1 MHDHYQI
8 NVLAKEESWR
18 LFRIIGEFVEGFDAL
33 PNVLPAVTI
42 YGSSRADPGTWAY
55 ATAEKTARALAQ
67 KGFSI
72 ITGGGP
78 GVMAAANKG
87 AFEAGGQSVG
97 LNIDIPPEQVSNRYT
112 TLSLK
117 FHYFFV
123 RKVMLVKYATAFILF
138 PGGFGTLDELFEIAT
153 LIQTE
158 KLQPFPV
165 ILMGRSYWTGLVEW
179 LRAQVVGHEF
189 LDPSS
194 LDLFTITDD
203 VQEVVT
209 IIENCCRPT

>member
-1 MHDHYQI
+1 MHEHYQI

-33 PNVLPAVTI
+33 PKVLPAVTI

-78 GVMAAANKG
+78 SVMEAANKG
-87 AFEAGGQSVG
+87 AFEGGGKSVG
-97 LNIDIPPEQVSNRYT
+97 LNIDIPVEQVSNRYT

-165 ILMGRSYWTGLVEW
+165 ILMGRSYWSGLLEW
-179 LRAQVVGHEF
+179 LRTQVVGHEF

>member
-1 MHDHYQI
+1 M
-8 NVLAKEESWR
+8 E
-18 LFRIIGEFVEGFDAL
+18 
-33 PNVLPAVTI
+33 
-42 YGSSRADPGTWAY
+42 
-55 ATAEKTARALAQ
+55 
-67 KGFSI
+67 
-72 ITGGGP
+72 
-78 GVMAAANKG
+78 AANKG

-97 LNIDIPPEQVSNRYT
+97 LNIDVPVEQEANRYT

-123 RKVMLVKYATAFILF
+123 RKVMLVKYATAFILL

-165 ILMGRSYWTGLVEW
+165 ILMGRSYWSGLLEW
-179 LRAQVVGHEF
+179 LRTQAVGHEF
-189 LDPSS
+189 LDPPN
-194 LDLFTITDD
+194 LDLFTVTDD

-209 IIENCCRPT
+209 IIENCCRAT

>member
-42 YGSSRADPGTWAY
+42 YGSSRADPGSWAY
-55 ATAEKTARALAQ
+55 TTAEKTARALAQ

-78 GVMAAANKG
+78 SVMEAANKG
-87 AFEAGGQSVG
+87 AFEGGGKSVG
-97 LNIDIPPEQVSNRYT
+97 LNIDIPVEQVSNRYT

-123 RKVMLVKYATAFILF
+123 RKVMLVKYATAFILL

-165 ILMGRSYWTGLVEW
+165 ILMGRSYWSGLLEW
-179 LRAQVVGHEF
+179 LRTQVVGHEF

-203 VQEVVT
+203 VQEVVA